1 MSSQR
6 RSRRAGVEDLWH
18 KRNGSQ
24 TRLHAEGPCTRN
36 CKGIG
41 ARWRARYV
49 DGTGQER
56 TRAFKRKPDAESFLN
71 SITTALETGSYVD
84 PVRARTTVATIA
96 ETWMDT
102 PSWAESTRARNRSIL
117 DAHVLPRWGTM
128 PLSDV
133 HHEDVQ
139 SWVTGLGKAGMA
151 GGTVR
156 KVYGVLN
163 GVLKA
168 AIRGKRL
175 AVNPAAE
182 VMLPRQDM
190 KRRRYLTGVQVE
202 ALAAAA
208 GDRAVIVHV
217 LAFCGLRIGELSAL
231 KAGMVDQVRRRLRI
245 EESVTEVNGK
255 LVWSEPKDHQRRTVP
270 WPKFLDAEIEA
281 AMKGKGPED
290 LLFPAPGGG
299 ALRVRNMRRGWFD
312 AAAETAGMKGL
323 TPHEL
328 RHTAASLAVSAGA
341 SVLALQRMLGH
352 DKPSTTLDFYSDL
365 FDEDLD
371 LVADRLGDVREKSA
385 AEYLRSVE
393 AKSNTLKVVPSP

>member
-6 RSRRAGVEDLWH
+6 RSRRSGVEDLWH
-18 KRNGSQ
+18 KRDGSQ
-24 TRLHAEGPCTRN
+24 TKLHAPEPCSRN

-41 ARWRARYV
+41 SRWRARYV
-49 DGTGQER
+49 DGAGQER
-56 TRAFKRKPDAESFLN
+56 TQAFKRKPDAEAFLR
-71 SITTALETGSYVD
+71 SITASIETGSYVD

-393 AKSNTLKVVPSP
+393 AKSDTLKVVPSP